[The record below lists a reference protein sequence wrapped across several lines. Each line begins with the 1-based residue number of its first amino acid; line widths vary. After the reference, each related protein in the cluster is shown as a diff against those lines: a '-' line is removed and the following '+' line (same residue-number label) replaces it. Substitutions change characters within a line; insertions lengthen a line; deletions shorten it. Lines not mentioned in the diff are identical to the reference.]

1 MSVSNDST
9 NFKSKQSAEILNCV
23 YRNAQMAYESS
34 ADVLKHCK
42 DNRLTREIV
51 AENRRYRSVAARAKQ
66 ELAKRGA
73 VAEQVSP
80 YAKSMA
86 KMGIAMK
93 TARNPRSA
101 NIARIMFRGTT
112 AGIIDMQHTIN
123 RSHCADPAI
132 IARAEKLLVREQEFC
147 DNLKRYL

>member
-1 MSVSNDST
+1 MSLSNEST
-9 NFKSKQSAEILNCV
+9 NFKSKQSADILNCV

-66 ELAKRGA
+66 ELTRRG
-73 VAEQVSP
+73 VHAEQVSP
-80 YAKSMA
+80 YAKTMA
-86 KMGIAMK
+86 KMGIAVK
-93 TARNPRSA
+93 TTRNPRSA

-123 RSHCADPAI
+123 RSHNADPAI
-132 IARAEKLLVREQEFC
+132 RESAERLLAREQEFC

>member
-1 MSVSNDST
+1 MSNSG
-9 NFKSKQSAEILNCV
+9 NFRSKQSAQIINCV
-23 YRNAQMAYESS
+23 YRNAQMAYESTS
-34 ADVLKHCK
+34 DVLKHCK
-42 DNRLTREIV
+42 DNRLTREIA

-66 ELAKRGA
+66 ELAKRGE

-93 TARNPRSA
+93 TSRNPRSA

-123 RSHCADPAI
+123 RSHCAEPAVRE
-132 IARAEKLLVREQEFC
+132 RAEKLLAREQEFC